1 MIEAEWMGGPNDG
14 ARVALPDDSHEIR
27 TMHPRLPAFDWV
39 REHDAIT
46 EIDLDI
52 RSHRVVRFHGKWY
65 VVW

>member
-1 MIEAEWMGGPNDG
+1 
-14 ARVALPDDSHEIR
+14 
-27 TMHPRLPAFDWV
+27 MHPRLPAFDWV